1 MLSRQAGLGD
11 ALGGRRHALST
22 LARGSN
28 RQPLRTMIKR
38 AAKASKSGTTNVNP
52 TTATTEEMA
61 PAQKQGASG
70 GGSGFTIL
78 GLKPSPEVIT
88 MHLAPPPL
96 SAICWSVLRHG

>member
-1 MLSRQAGLGD
+1 
-11 ALGGRRHALST
+11 
-22 LARGSN
+22 
-28 RQPLRTMIKR
+28 MIKR

-88 MHLAPPPL
+88 MHLAPPPPVRNL
-96 SAICWSVLRHG
+96 LECAAAWLTRRRGNSGGLGRSG